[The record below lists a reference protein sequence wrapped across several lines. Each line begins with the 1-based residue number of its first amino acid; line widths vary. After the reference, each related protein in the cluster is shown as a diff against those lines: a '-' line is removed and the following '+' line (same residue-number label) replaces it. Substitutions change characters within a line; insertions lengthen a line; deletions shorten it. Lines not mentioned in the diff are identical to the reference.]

1 MAITGGVKFFG
12 DNVALY
18 EAGGYVVASTG
29 QVVALNIIDKLSY
42 TSWRSVGSN
51 DSTTETLTVT
61 FGSSTITRLL
71 LLDFNWKNYTVQ
83 YWNGTT
89 WVNFTS
95 VVGLDGSKSAISET
109 AFADNSAYY
118 EFASVTTTQIKITV
132 NTTQTANAEK
142 YLATLMLTTELGTFA
157 GFPKIEAP
165 TFSRNPRTNQMLSGR
180 KKIVKQPSVFAVTV
194 TFENYPVLGYGADSD
209 LVFSLFDREAAFYI
223 WLCGGRRGTNYFSYD
238 VPGWRLKDVFRVQTD
253 TDITSEWSDNMY
265 KRGQNLGSILFS
277 EHV

>member
-18 EAGGYVVASTG
+18 EAGGYVIASTG

-51 DSTTETLTVT
+51 DSTVETLVVT

-71 LLDFNWKNYTVQ
+71 LLNHNWKNFTVQ
-83 YWNGTT
+83 YWNGST

-118 EFASVTTTQIKITV
+118 EFASVTTTQIKNHDQHHSDGERREV
-132 NTTQTANAEK
+132 PGDADGHDRARH
-142 YLATLMLTTELGTFA
+142 LRRL
-157 GFPKIEAP
+157 PKDRS
-165 TFSRNPRTNQMLSGR
+165 TD
-180 KKIVKQPSVFAVTV
+180 VQPQSQDQSDAVGSK
-194 TFENYPVLGYGADSD
+194 E
-209 LVFSLFDREAAFYI
+209 DREAAAG
-223 WLCGGRRGTNYFSYD
+223 LCLHRDVRELPGARLRRRFRSRFLALRSRGTVLRLALRRQARANYFSYD